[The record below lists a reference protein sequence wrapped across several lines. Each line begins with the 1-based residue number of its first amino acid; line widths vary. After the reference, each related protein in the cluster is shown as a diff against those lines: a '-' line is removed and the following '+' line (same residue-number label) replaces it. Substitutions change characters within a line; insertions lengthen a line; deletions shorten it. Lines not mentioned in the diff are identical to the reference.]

1 VTQHGTDQIGA
12 AKQIS
17 IDRLI
22 FEKKRVQQAGMQA

>member
-1 VTQHGTDQIGA
+1 MDQIGA

-22 FEKKRVQQAGMQA
+22 LEKKRVQQAGMQA